1 MLCSLKKT
9 AHSRSCV
16 ALTHPPAIL
25 CSVEACALVMLYG
38 LHTPR
43 GLICSVR
50 KTVHSRCYV
59 ALSNP
64 QDIPAFKAAVEKQ
77 VFVTDRGAQFRWL
90 LYSASWK

>member
-1 MLCSLKKT
+1 M
-9 AHSRSCV
+9 
-16 ALTHPPAIL
+16 
-25 CSVEACALVMLYG
+25 
-38 LHTPR
+38 
-43 GLICSVR
+43 
-50 KTVHSRCYV
+50 HSRCYV